1 MYRPTDEF
9 VPQAELSDLEGTSS
23 GDDKFSRFMNALDR
37 VIQVIGNRNG
47 PMTELSGIRALLS
60 ASQLP

>member
-1 MYRPTDEF
+1 
-9 VPQAELSDLEGTSS
+9 
-23 GDDKFSRFMNALDR
+23 MNALDR

-60 ASQLP
+60 ASQLPYVVQYTSNDGKMPFPISQPRSC